1 VSTKEEK
8 QVTDINTSRW
18 LVPPASIATIE
29 VSDPAI
35 VELMRSTAGFFP
47 NSYRIM
53 ARNPELTRAMREL
66 ALVVVYS
73 GKVDIALK
81 WLVGHVASRAAGC
94 RYCAAH
100 TANGVAKRSEA
111 DEAKVDAVWDFERSP
126 LFDGAERAALSLAL
140 AAGASPNV
148 STPAHFEALREYFSD
163 EEILEIVA
171 VIAFYGFWNRW
182 NDTLDTPLE
191 DQPLAFGLKHLQGS
205 GWDPGKHGH

>member
-1 VSTKEEK
+1 MT
-8 QVTDINTSRW
+8 
-18 LVPPASIATIE
+18 TIE
-29 VSDPAI
+29 ESDPAI
-35 VELMRSTAGFFP
+35 VELMRNTAGFFP

-94 RYCAAH
+94 RYCSAH
-100 TANGVAKRSEA
+100 TANGVAKRSKVDA
-111 DEAKVDAVWDFERSP
+111 AKVDAVWDFERSS

-140 AAGASPNV
+140 AAGATPNV
-148 STPAHFEALREYFSD
+148 STQAHFEALREYFSD
-163 EEILEIVA
+163 DEILEIVA

-182 NDTLDTPLE
+182 NDTLVTPLE
-191 DQPLAFGLKHLQGS
+191 DQPLAFGLEHLQGS